1 MDDNQFVDSK
11 AEVYLTSDLM
21 KAYINISKPEEGG
34 KTLSYNDL
42 EEALHN
48 KKVKFGINKAELLKL
63 SKNPVYDKDI
73 LIAEGIS
80 QVDGKD
86 GTYEFK
92 FRYKDLGIPKIKE
105 DDTVDYFDLGI
116 VQNVRKGD
124 VLCIIT
130 KPDEGSEGQTVT
142 GNIIKQKIGKPVPV
156 LLGKNVEYGDEN
168 EEIIVSSIDGRVFL
182 QGGKVNVEDEFYIKG
197 NVDRSTGNIDFIGS
211 ITVGGIVEEG
221 FSVKAGGNITVKGIV
236 SSAILEAEGDIN
248 LKTGLVSSKIKCKGN
263 IDSGFIENSE
273 VQCDGDIISQYII
286 NSNTEAGKNV
296 IVTKGVGKI
305 IGGITMAKDLISAKQ
320 IGSDKSVRTEIIIG
334 INPKIINR
342 KDYINDILPE
352 HKKKIKS
359 LQSLLGLLSDYEKA
373 GKLTEDKAKIL
384 ENAKYNYDTISEEIE
399 SMEEELKSINEE
411 IRNSVKGTVKCSDM
425 IFGGTKVSI
434 GKRNLLIKGNEPRVL
449 LQLKDDEIEMTYN

>member
-1 MDDNQFVDSK
+1 MCYNDIHLSGFLQTYESDKKILQIHHWAASILGRAAAPAVAPASEFRAPSSPPRVPFSLPRAK
-11 AEVYLTSDLM
+11 VEVYLTSDLM

-221 FSVKAGGNITVKGIV
+221 FSVKAGRNT
-236 SSAILEAEGDIN
+236 
-248 LKTGLVSSKIKCKGN
+248 SKIGRASCR
-263 IDSGFIENSE
+263 E
-273 VQCDGDIISQYII
+273 
-286 NSNTEAGKNV
+286 
-296 IVTKGVGKI
+296 
-305 IGGITMAKDLISAKQ
+305 
-320 IGSDKSVRTEIIIG
+320 
-334 INPKIINR
+334 
-342 KDYINDILPE
+342 
-352 HKKKIKS
+352 
-359 LQSLLGLLSDYEKA
+359 
-373 GKLTEDKAKIL
+373 
-384 ENAKYNYDTISEEIE
+384 
-399 SMEEELKSINEE
+399 
-411 IRNSVKGTVKCSDM
+411 
-425 IFGGTKVSI
+425 
-434 GKRNLLIKGNEPRVL
+434 RV
-449 LQLKDDEIEMTYN
+449 